1 MSAAAAPTPKP
12 RHPPMSAT
20 ATLTNCYVPLPASS
34 PSSASSRCFDPFA
47 RPADDDDGDDN
58 TMGVHPSSS
67 SSSAAAAAGGTAAE
81 RRRGRGPRTLRR
93 IRLERSVLHQST
105 GSSLVEWGHT
115 KLMVSVRGPRPAN
128 CSSMSA
134 AGGGGGGLVCEVRYM
149 PHIGVRAE
157 TLARHS
163 LSHDFSS
170 SGVGG
175 GAIAAPRVPRDSL
188 GTSQDSSA
196 LSSGASPCSPAAFAD
211 ETHLSRRL
219 LEALSPA
226 VVAPSDGGKT
236 VVEVF
241 VYVLQGDGCVFD
253 AAVVGASL
261 ALADAGVPMR
271 DAVTAGTAAVMRLD
285 DDDGAAATTTA
296 TAGDAVV
303 PRYAVIADPTEDEVL
318 RACGV
323 VTIALMPNWRE
334 VTAWDQFG
342 RMPSGAT
349 AEATELARCGCATM
363 HKFLR
368 NCLLTTTRNDGGGER

>member
-1 MSAAAAPTPKP
+1 MSAATAPTPKP
-12 RHPPMSAT
+12 CHPPMSAT

-34 PSSASSRCFDPFA
+34 PSIASSRSFDPFA

-67 SSSAAAAAGGTAAE
+67 SSSAAGGTAAE

-128 CSSMSA
+128 CSSM
-134 AGGGGGGLVCEVRYM
+134 GGGGGLVCEVRYM
-149 PHIGVRAE
+149 PHVGVRAE

-175 GAIAAPRVPRDSL
+175 GATAAPRVPRDSL

-219 LEALSPA
+219 MEALSPA

-285 DDDGAAATTTA
+285 DNGGAATMTTA
-296 TAGDAVV
+296 TAARGAAVV

-342 RMPSGAT
+342 RMPPGAA

-368 NCLLTTTRNDGGGER
+368 NCLLTTTTRNDGGGER

>member
-1 MSAAAAPTPKP
+1 MSA
-12 RHPPMSAT
+12 S
-20 ATLTNCYVPLPASS
+20 
-34 PSSASSRCFDPFA
+34 
-47 RPADDDDGDDN
+47 
-58 TMGVHPSSS
+58 
-67 SSSAAAAAGGTAAE
+67 
-81 RRRGRGPRTLRR
+81 
-93 IRLERSVLHQST
+93 
-105 GSSLVEWGHT
+105 GS
-115 KLMVSVRGPRPAN
+115 
-128 CSSMSA
+128 
-134 AGGGGGGLVCEVRYM
+134 GGGGLVCEVRYM
-149 PHIGVRAE
+149 PHVGVRAE

-170 SGVGG
+170 SSGTASSGGG
-175 GAIAAPRVPRDSL
+175 GATAAPRVPRDSL

-196 LSSGASPCSPAAFAD
+196 LSSGASPCSPAAFSD

-219 LEALSPA
+219 GEALAPA
-226 VVAPSDGGKT
+226 VVAPPDGGKT
-236 VVEVF
+236 CVEVF
-241 VYVLQGDGCVFD
+241 VCVLQGDGCVFD

-271 DAVTAGTAAVMRLD
+271 DVVTAGTAAVMRLD
-285 DDDGAAATTTA
+285 DEDDGAAATTTA
-296 TAGDAVV
+296 TVAARKAIV

-342 RMPSGAT
+342 RMPPGAA